1 MMGEYLEKQG
11 CTKDDASRVV
21 TGALRNV
28 EKQLSPQTIKDV
40 VKTCHNLETG
50 TKNQS
55 PTQTPQ
61 NLGRS

>member
-28 EKQLSPQTIKDV
+28 CVIWTLTLKSSFLLRQSKMLSKHVTI
-40 VKTCHNLETG
+40 
-50 TKNQS
+50 
-55 PTQTPQ
+55 
-61 NLGRS
+61 